1 MNNRRQKVI
10 MVLLMCLL
18 IPVSMTAKEVPPLS
32 SRVMDQAGLLTE
44 DETRKLDSLLAGYEE
59 NYSVQ
64 MVLFTTPSLE
74 GENLELYSIRV
85 VTEWKLGQEELDN
98 GALLLISMQD
108 KKVRIEVGYGL
119 ESVLTDLKAGYII
132 DNILVPR
139 FRQGDYFEGI
149 REALAQMGGIISRE
163 YDISDE
169 ELARYEKKDRQSDKG
184 GGIMGTVIFLILF
197 LLIGGIGGGRGR
209 RRGSGLGWFLLGSA
223 MGGSSRGSGFG
234 GGFGGFSGGG
244 GSFGGGGASGGW

>member
-1 MNNRRQKVI
+1 MAI
-10 MVLLMCLL
+10 TLAVLLLL
-18 IPVSMTAKEVPPLS
+18 FPVFLNGKEVPQLT
-32 SRVMDQAGLLTE
+32 SRVMDQADLLSS
-44 DETRKLDSLLAGYEE
+44 DESRQLENLLAGYE
-59 NYSVQ
+59 NDYSVQ
-64 MVLFTTPSLE
+64 MVLYTTPSLE

-98 GALLLISMQD
+98 GALLLISMQE

-139 FRQGDYFEGI
+139 FKKGEYFQGI
-149 REALAQMGGIISRE
+149 RESFVQMGGIISRE
-163 YDISDE
+163 YDISEE
-169 ELARYEKKDRQSDKG
+169 ELAKYQKKGNRSNEG
-184 GGIMGTVIFLILF
+184 GSIIGTVIFLILF
-197 LLIGGIGGGRGR
+197 LIIGGIGGGRGR
-209 RRGSGLGWFLLGSA
+209 RRGSGIGWFLLGSA
-223 MGGSSRGSGFG
+223 LGGSSRGSGSG